1 MCIRDRAY
9 FNAVQLARARQAGNG
24 RLARNK
30 LEEAI
35 LAAARRTAADE
46 TADLSLLLAEDF
58 ELSDIGG

>member
-1 MCIRDRAY
+1 MAY

-35 LAAARRTAADE
+35 LSAARRTAADE
-46 TADLSLLLAEDF
+46 TADLSLLVPEDF
-58 ELSDIGG
+58 DLSDVNG